1 MAVNCC
7 VAPVLMLG
15 VAGETA
21 IEVTVTAVAVTVT
34 PVEPVTPLIDAVIV
48 ALPAPMPVATP
59 VSLTVATA

>member
-1 MAVNCC
+1 
-7 VAPVLMLG
+7 MLG